1 MQEMFSSWILCQAKS
16 DLILVDFQS
25 SSKLTCDWC
34 GRHDRA
40 AAIAVCR
47 LLKMVELIGN
57 SEEPP

>member
-1 MQEMFSSWILCQAKS
+1 M
-16 DLILVDFQS
+16 ILVEFQS
-25 SSKLTCDWC
+25 SSKPICDWC

-40 AAIAVCR
+40 AAIAACR

>member
-1 MQEMFSSWILCQAKS
+1 M
-16 DLILVDFQS
+16 ILVDFQS